1 MKSSEFSSSENSS
14 RGRRDL
20 SLLLTFLTL
29 AGFALADAG
38 IVAWWAKVMN
48 AGEIFA
54 AGVTFALVS
63 LGAIMTVRKLDR

>member
-1 MKSSEFSSSENSS
+1 MRSSEFSPETTA

-20 SLLLTFLTL
+20 SLLLTFLAL

-38 IVAWWAKVMN
+38 IVAWYARVLN
-48 AGEIFA
+48 AAEIFA
-54 AGVTFALVS
+54 AGFTFALVS

>member
-1 MKSSEFSSSENSS
+1 MRSSEFSTETTPHGQ
-14 RGRRDL
+14 RHL
-20 SLLLTFLTL
+20 SLLLTFLAL

-38 IVAWWAKVMN
+38 VVAYWAKVMN